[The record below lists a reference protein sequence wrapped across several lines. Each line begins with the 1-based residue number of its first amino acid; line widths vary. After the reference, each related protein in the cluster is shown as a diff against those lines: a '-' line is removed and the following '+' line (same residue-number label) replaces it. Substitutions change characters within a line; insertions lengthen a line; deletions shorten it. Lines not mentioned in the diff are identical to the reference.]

1 MIPFPVNP
9 HRQDPYKNF
18 KFRLYFSPSS
28 IPVAAV
34 SKMSA
39 VKKTT
44 EAIEWREA
52 GGPSVVRKMPGRTK
66 FEPITLEAGVTQD
79 STFLDWAQQ
88 VNSPLGDAANSPL
101 QYRREVIVEVLNMQG
116 NPVIEFTLH
125 RAWPSEFQALPEMD
139 ANANAVAI
147 QTLKLE
153 YEGFTLRSVETPES

>member
-9 HRQDPYKNF
+9 HRIDPYKNF
-18 KFRLYFSPSS
+18 KFRIYFSPQST
-28 IPVAAV
+28 PVAAV

-66 FEPITLEAGVTQD
+66 FEPVTLEAGVTHD
-79 STFLDWAQQ
+79 KTFLDWAQQ
-88 VNSPLGDAANSPL
+88 VNHPLGDAATSPL
-101 QYRREVIVEVLNMQG
+101 NFRREVIVEVLNMQG
-116 NPVIEFTLH
+116 NPALEFTLH
-125 RAWPSEFQALPEMD
+125 RAWPSEFQALPELD
-139 ANANAVAI
+139 ANANAIAI

-153 YEGFTLRSVETPES
+153 YEGFTVLDIETPET